1 MDWAEEFIAAHKLPA
16 DYREDVG
23 NVVVPLAKGLRDF
36 HLRKAHPLIVGVSGA
51 QGSGKTTLALIVA
64 EWLERE
70 LGLATACLSLDGLYL
85 RKSKRRELSRR
96 VHSLLETRGVPGT
109 HEIARAEELLDEL
122 TAADPE
128 RTVALPVFDKAL
140 DDRAPASQWP
150 VVHAPVDI
158 VLFEGWCVG
167 ARPQPQGSL
176 AEPAN
181 ALEAERDRAG
191 RWRRYVNERLKTD
204 YAGLFRRLD
213 LLVMLRVPSFEK
225 VLEWRSLQE
234 RKLRERLRGRRRPGA
249 GPPCMPE
256 AELERFV
263 RHYERLTRHML
274 KTMPDYADAVIDID
288 ENHRM
293 TWNAAGALVV
303 PFKRASRPHEWV
315 RAGRG

>member
-1 MDWAEEFIAAHKLPA
+1 MAAHKLPA
-16 DYREDVG
+16 DYGEDVG
-23 NVVVPLAKGLRDF
+23 NVVLPLAKDLRHF
-36 HLRKAHPLIVGVSGA
+36 HLQQGHPLIVGISGA
-51 QGSGKTTLALIVA
+51 QGSGKTTLALVVA

-85 RKSKRRELSRR
+85 RRSERRELSRS
-96 VHSLLETRGVPGT
+96 VHPLLETRGVPGT
-109 HEIARAEELLDEL
+109 HDVARAQELLDEL

-150 VVHAPVDI
+150 VVRAPVDI

-181 ALEAERDRAG
+181 ALEAEWDRAG

-213 LLVMLRVPSFEK
+213 LLVMLRVPSFDK

-234 RKLRERLRGRRRPGA
+234 RKLRERLRGPPRPGA
-249 GPPCMPE
+249 GPPGMTE

-263 RHYERLTRHML
+263 QHYERLTRQML

-288 ENHRM
+288 DRHRM
-293 TWNAAGALVV
+293 TGLTRLGAKEL
-303 PFKRASRPHEWV
+303 PSQHCLTASRP
-315 RAGRG
+315 RDRTKAGRG